1 MRQELLGNAVTHFE
15 DLFVFRN
22 LQKSGREDSAMLHQH
37 LCFHQNT
44 RDLKK
49 TDVKCFLVLIAMAQ
63 YKVRYPEEVTKVPS
77 TKIKSDV
84 AVGLAYLPK

>member
-1 MRQELLGNAVTHFE
+1 
-15 DLFVFRN
+15 
-22 LQKSGREDSAMLHQH
+22 MLHQH
-37 LCFHQNT
+37 LCFHQQNT

-49 TDVKCFLVLIAMAQ
+49 TNVKRILVLIAMAQ